1 MRFLL
6 TKTPRT
12 LVLSRKK
19 DFQRNR
25 VALDEFLGDCQ
36 RTPREDQ
43 DFCLD
48 YRRGLRG
55 CTGPSRTREAV
66 CRVGYN
72 RTGDHAGDHI
82 LSSQLALAKNLKPSP
97 GSSILSEKFMRRS
110 VVAW

>member
-1 MRFLL
+1 MGIMADSVIGRYKQESSFVVHAGEAAGKSEISGRTNNMRFLL

-55 CTGPSRTREAV
+55 CTGPSRYLGPV
-66 CRVGYN
+66 MLV
-72 RTGDHAGDHI
+72 
-82 LSSQLALAKNLKPSP
+82 
-97 GSSILSEKFMRRS
+97 
-110 VVAW
+110 